1 MALADD
7 LLTLAQDI
15 VDLHAGSLYY
25 TAPPEANLRRAM
37 STAYYAIFHL
47 LIYETSLN
55 WNRESLRKMLA
66 RVFDHG
72 KMKSASDNKIS
83 ELNAYFKTNPP
94 ASPERTAF
102 ENLRTVCNAFIEA
115 QQRRHDADY
124 NLLKPCPLSDV
135 QSQIR
140 QVSQAFQAWRSI
152 RDTEIAQIYLISL
165 LGGYGEKKRFQMN
178 TNAGKSKRRPS
189 PRSSTD

>member
-7 LLTLAQDI
+7 FLTLAQNI
-15 VDLHAGSLYY
+15 VNLHTGSPRDPG
-25 TAPPEANLRRAM
+25 PPEANLRRAM

-47 LIYETSLN
+47 LIAETSLN

-83 ELNAYFKTNPP
+83 ELNAYFKVNPP
-94 ASPERTAF
+94 SSLERTTC
-102 ENLRTVCNAFIEA
+102 EDLRTVCKAFIEA

-124 NLLKPCPLSDV
+124 NLFKPCPLNDV
-135 QSQIR
+135 QDQIQ
-140 QVSQAFQAWRSI
+140 QVKRAFQAWSRI
-152 RDTEIAQIYLISL
+152 RDTEIAQVYLISL
-165 LGGYGEKKRFQMN
+165 LGAYGEKNQSQGSRK
-178 TNAGKSKRRPS
+178 
-189 PRSSTD
+189 